1 VDGRVEPGHDGRSVS
16 GIAMF
21 DTLIPYVLYCVA
33 MSGTPG
39 PNNVMLLASGV
50 NYGYGRT
57 QPHIW
62 GINIGFSLMMFLM
75 ALGLG
80 AVFLAEPRLQL
91 ALKIVGIASMLWLAW
106 KIASASEVGEGEA
119 RGRPMTF
126 LEAAAFQWVNVKA
139 WMMIMG
145 AIAVYAP
152 PGYSPLQKALYL
164 SLIMLVAGAPAM
176 HVWTL
181 FGVGIRRFLDN
192 PKALRAFNVT
202 MALLLVASLIPMLR

>member
-1 VDGRVEPGHDGRSVS
+1 
-16 GIAMF
+16 MF
-21 DTLIPYVLYCVA
+21 ETLFPYVLYCIA

-50 NYGYGRT
+50 NHGYRRT
-57 QPHIW
+57 LPHIL

-80 AVFLAEPRLQL
+80 AVFLAEPRLQT
-91 ALKIVGIASMLWLAW
+91 ALKIAGVAYMLWLAW
-106 KIASASEVGEGEA
+106 RIATAAGVGEGEA
-119 RGRPMTF
+119 AGRPMTF
-126 LEAAAFQWVNVKA
+126 LEGAAFQWVNVKA

-145 AIAVYAP
+145 AISVYGP
-152 PGYSPLQKALYL
+152 PGYDPLGKALYL
-164 SLIMLVAGAPAM
+164 SLVMLIAGAPAM
-176 HVWTL
+176 HIWTL
-181 FGVGIRRFLDN
+181 FGVGIRRFLGN

>member
-1 VDGRVEPGHDGRSVS
+1 
-16 GIAMF
+16 MF
-21 DTLIPYVLYCVA
+21 DTLLPYVLYCIA

-39 PNNVMLLASGV
+39 PNNIMLLASGV
-50 NYGYGRT
+50 NHGYRRT

-80 AVFLAEPRLQL
+80 AVFLAEPRLQW
-91 ALKIVGIASMLWLAW
+91 ALKIAGVAYMLWLAW
-106 KIASASEVGEGEA
+106 KIATAAGIGDGEA
-119 RGRPMTF
+119 QGRPLTF
-126 LEAAAFQWVNVKA
+126 LEGAAFQWVNVKA
-139 WMMIMG
+139 WMMILG
-145 AIAVYAP
+145 AISVYGP
-152 PGYSPLQKALYL
+152 PGSGPLEKALYL
-164 SLIMLVAGAPAM
+164 SLVMLIAGAPAM